1 MGENSL
7 SSGADS
13 PRYSQLPNR
22 DSPRNVMPSF
32 GVKGSGD
39 SLGSPR
45 NPSGQ
50 QEARDSPRNTAA
62 SLGATEKGST
72 LDSPRCVQS
81 PQESPRNVPVY
92 VNEPFG
98 GLPGTSSSS
107 KDWPRPPALFH
118 RESSKLEGLSRAQP
132 PRSSFNSSQELQ
144 TFYPAP
150 RSVTSR
156 LSGSKDRL
164 AQGNPRSQRE
174 APIGSRDARLAR
186 DWQNDSIATT
196 DDCDDQRSTTTSGSY
211 TIDNE
216 DNYVGLDLNHS
227 PWKDVVV

>member
-1 MGENSL
+1 MAESSL

-22 DSPRNVMPSF
+22 DSPGNVLPSL
-32 GVKGSGD
+32 GMIGSGD
-39 SLGSPR
+39 SLNSLGNSSVQQDPR
-45 NPSGQ
+45 DFS
-50 QEARDSPRNTAA
+50 RKMA
-62 SLGATEKGST
+62 SLGATEKGSS
-72 LDSPRCVQS
+72 LDSPRSLQS
-81 PQESPRNVPVY
+81 LQESPRNVPMY

-98 GLPGTSSSS
+98 NLQGASSSS
-107 KDWPRPPALFH
+107 KDRSRPPALFH
-118 RESSKLEGLSRAQP
+118 RENSKPENLGRAQA
-132 PRSSFNSSQELQ
+132 PRSSFNCSQELQ
-144 TFYPAP
+144 TFCPTP
-150 RSVTSR
+150 RSVTTR
-156 LSGSKDRL
+156 QSGSKDRL
-164 AQGNPRSQRE
+164 AQQNPKSQRE
-174 APIGSRDARLAR
+174 APIGPRDLRHVR